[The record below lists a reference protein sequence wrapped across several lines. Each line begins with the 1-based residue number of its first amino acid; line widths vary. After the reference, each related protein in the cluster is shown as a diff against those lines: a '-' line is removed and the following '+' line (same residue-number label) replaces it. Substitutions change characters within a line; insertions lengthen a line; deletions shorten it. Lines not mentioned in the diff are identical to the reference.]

1 MSDTELTDKRRIFRL
16 SLLVMTL
23 LLTPSLGL
31 TQPKETKVTWPVV
44 VINRSITKLD
54 VVVSDENN
62 EHKQLIKQTME
73 AGQEITV
80 EASVKSGQ
88 RSLAW
93 KVVALD
99 DRGWKLKPGEKR
111 PTRCGTGTAS
121 DRKTKLEVSS
131 QNNVPGRDC

>member
-1 MSDTELTDKRRIFRL
+1 
-16 SLLVMTL
+16 MT
-23 LLTPSLGL
+23 G
-31 TQPKETKVTWPVV
+31 
-44 VINRSITKLD
+44 IRSKLD
-54 VVVSDENN
+54 VLVFDENN
-62 EHKQLIKQTME
+62 LHKQLIKQTME

-99 DRGWKLKPGEKR
+99 DRGWKLKQGEKR
-111 PTRCGTGTAS
+111 PTRCGTGTS
-121 DRKTKLEVSS
+121 SERRQKLEVSS

>member
-1 MSDTELTDKRRIFRL
+1 
-16 SLLVMTL
+16 
-23 LLTPSLGL
+23 
-31 TQPKETKVTWPVV
+31 VV

-54 VVVSDENN
+54 VLVLDENN
-62 EHKQLIKQTME
+62 QHKQLIKQTME

-111 PTRCGTGTAS
+111 PTRCGTGTS
-121 DRKTKLEVSS
+121 SERRQKLEVSS